1 MNFTFVSSSHFAS
14 ITQFAEWLHLYLRLI
29 RSLPCPHRQIKNVYL
44 CS

>member
-14 ITQFAEWLHLYLRLI
+14 ITQFAEWLHCIFALYAPP
-29 RSLPCPHRQIKNVYL
+29 SCPGHQIKNFYL